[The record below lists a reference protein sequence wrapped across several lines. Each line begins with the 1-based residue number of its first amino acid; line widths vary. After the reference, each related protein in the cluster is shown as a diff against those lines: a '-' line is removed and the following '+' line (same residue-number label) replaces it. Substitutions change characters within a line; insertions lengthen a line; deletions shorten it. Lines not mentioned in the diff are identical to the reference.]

1 MTATD
6 KAPIKNHVLII
17 KCVSHI
23 AAKDKAPVKNQLSQH
38 KADAWRNIFSF
49 KPIHS

>member
-1 MTATD
+1 MPPTD
-6 KAPIKNHVLII
+6 KAPIKNHVLI

-38 KADAWRNIFSF
+38 KADAWRNLFSF
-49 KPIHS
+49 KPIHG